1 MLQEIPV
8 MMASINR
15 SQNYPPVLPPH
26 RPRKELANW
35 TWVKIGS
42 PKPKI
47 NNLEAAEQ
55 RHWQRKNESTD
66 NETEKM
72 RSCRARSRGL

>member
-1 MLQEIPV
+1 

-15 SQNYPPVLPPH
+15 SQNYPPVLPPCKS
-26 RPRKELANW
+26 RKELANW
-35 TWVKIGS
+35 TWVKLGN

-55 RHWQRKNESTD
+55 RH
-66 NETEKM
+66 
-72 RSCRARSRGL
+72 